1 MKLYGKWKKLPKPP
15 VSINREWRISKMFDY
30 RAKPFNL
37 DDEDVAWVEKTFSE
51 MTEDEKIQSLFF
63 PCMRNYDEASIDELL
78 DTLHPCGVMYRPCSA
93 EEAVNATNMFR
104 KKCKIP
110 MLIAA
115 NLEKGGN
122 GIVNEGTLIGA
133 PLQIAATDNV
143 ENARRL
149 GILCAREG
157 KAVGA
162 NYAFAPI
169 IDIDYNFR
177 NPITN
182 TRTFGSDPARVAA
195 FGAAYTEECQKLGVC
210 VSIKH
215 FPGDGRDERDQHLV
229 TSIND
234 MSCEDWMATYGN
246 NYKASIDKGAL
257 TVMVGHIMQPAWQ
270 KRINPDLKDEDIMPA
285 TLSPEL
291 IGPEGLLRKYL
302 GFNGVICTDATTM
315 AGFTIP
321 MDRSKSVPYSIA
333 CGADIFL
340 FNKNMEEDLEYM
352 RKGVAD
358 GVITKERLD
367 EAVKRVLALKAA
379 LKLYKQTEDLKVEDA
394 LAVLGCE
401 EHQQW
406 AKEVADQAVTLVKEE
421 KGVLPLDPVHKKRV
435 LYCPIESE
443 QGVSY
448 SVKAGVCDHFK
459 QLLEKEGFEVTTFVP
474 APMFEGKTPR
484 QDEVTK
490 GYDYIIYLANMSTKS
505 NQTTVRIEWQQP
517 MGANCPH
524 YVNSVPTIFI
534 SVENPY
540 HLLDVP
546 RVKTFINA
554 YNSNDYVLDAIIDK
568 IMGRSE
574 FKGKNP
580 VDPFCGKWDTHL
592 N

>member
-1 MKLYGKWKKLPKPP
+1 
-15 VSINREWRISKMFDY
+15 MFDY

-78 DTLHPCGVMYRPCSA
+78 DVMHPCGVMYRPCSA

-133 PLQIAATDNV
+133 PLEIAATDNV

-234 MSCEDWMATYGN
+234 LSCEDWMATYGN

-421 KGVLPLDPVHKKRV
+421 KGVLPLDPGKKRV
-435 LYCPIESE
+435 LYYPIESE
-443 QGVSY
+443 QGVGY
-448 SVKAGVCDHFK
+448 SVKAGVCAHFK
-459 QLLEKEGFEVTTFVP
+459 ELLEKEGFEVTTFVP

-554 YNSNDYVLDAIIDK
+554 YNSNDYVLEAIIDK

-574 FKGKNP
+574 FKGVNP
-580 VDPFCGKWDTHL
+580 VDPFCGKWDTRL
-592 N
+592 

>member
-1 MKLYGKWKKLPKPP
+1 
-15 VSINREWRISKMFDY
+15 
-30 RAKPFNL
+30 
-37 DDEDVAWVEKTFSE
+37 
-51 MTEDEKIQSLFF
+51 
-63 PCMRNYDEASIDELL
+63 
-78 DTLHPCGVMYRPCSA
+78 
-93 EEAVNATNMFR
+93 
-104 KKCKIP
+104 
-110 MLIAA
+110 
-115 NLEKGGN
+115 
-122 GIVNEGTLIGA
+122 
-133 PLQIAATDNV
+133 
-143 ENARRL
+143 
-149 GILCAREG
+149 
-157 KAVGA
+157 
-162 NYAFAPI
+162 
-169 IDIDYNFR
+169 
-177 NPITN
+177 
-182 TRTFGSDPARVAA
+182 
-195 FGAAYTEECQKLGVC
+195 
-210 VSIKH
+210 
-215 FPGDGRDERDQHLV
+215 
-229 TSIND
+229 
-234 MSCEDWMATYGN
+234 
-246 NYKASIDKGAL
+246 
-257 TVMVGHIMQPAWQ
+257 MVGHIMQPAWQ

-580 VDPFCGKWDTHL
+580 VDPFCGKWDTRL
-592 N
+592 

>member
-340 FNKNMEEDLEYM
+340 FNKNMKEDLEYM

-580 VDPFCGKWDTHL
+580 VDPFCGKWDTRL
-592 N
+592 

>member
-1 MKLYGKWKKLPKPP
+1 
-15 VSINREWRISKMFDY
+15 MFDY

-394 LAVLGCE
+394 LKVLGCE

-580 VDPFCGKWDTHL
+580 VDPFCGKWDTRL
-592 N
+592 

>member
-182 TRTFGSDPARVAA
+182 TRTFGSDPDRVAA

-394 LAVLGCE
+394 LKALGCE

-580 VDPFCGKWDTHL
+580 VDPFCGKWDTRL
-592 N
+592 

>member
-1 MKLYGKWKKLPKPP
+1 M
-15 VSINREWRISKMFDY
+15 
-30 RAKPFNL
+30 
-37 DDEDVAWVEKTFSE
+37 EKTFSE

-78 DTLHPCGVMYRPCSA
+78 DTLHPCGVMSRPCSA

-580 VDPFCGKWDTHL
+580 VDPFCGKWDTRL
-592 N
+592 

>member
-1 MKLYGKWKKLPKPP
+1 
-15 VSINREWRISKMFDY
+15 MFDL

-37 DDEDVAWVEKTFSE
+37 DDEDIAWVESTFAS
-51 MTEDEKIQSLFF
+51 MTKDEKIESLFF
-63 PCMRNYDEASIDELL
+63 PCMRNYTEADIDELL
-78 DTLHPCGVMYRPCSA
+78 DTMHPCGVMYRPCSA

-133 PLQIAATDNV
+133 PLEIAATDNI

-195 FGAAYTEECQKLGVC
+195 YGAAYTEECQKLGVC

-229 TSIND
+229 SSIND

-246 NYKASIDKGAL
+246 NYKASIEKGAL
-257 TVMVGHIMQPAWQ
+257 TVMGGHIMQPAWT
-270 KRINPDLKDEDIMPA
+270 KKINPDIKDEDIMPA
-285 TLSPEL
+285 TLSPEM
-291 IGPEGLLRKYL
+291 IGPDGLLRKYL
-302 GFNGVICTDATTM
+302 GFNGVICTDAPTM

-340 FNKNMEEDLEYM
+340 FNKNMAEDLEYM
-352 RKGVAD
+352 KKGVED
-358 GVITKERLD
+358 GILTMERVD
-367 EAVKRVLALKAA
+367 EAVMRVLALKAA
-379 LKLYKQTEDLKVEDA
+379 LKLYKQTEDLKLEDA
-394 LAVLGCE
+394 LKVLGCE
-401 EHQQW
+401 EHKQW
-406 AKEVADQAVTLVKEE
+406 AKEVADQSVTLVKEE
-421 KGVLPLDPVHKKRV
+421 KGVLPLDPSKKRV
-435 LYCPIESE
+435 LYCPIEAE
-443 QGVSY
+443 QGVAY
-448 SVKAGVCDHFK
+448 SVKAGVCDHVK
-459 QLLEKEGFEVTTFVP
+459 QMLEKEGFEVTTFVP

-490 GYDYIIYLANMSTKS
+490 NYDYIIYLANMSTKS

-546 RVKTFINA
+546 RVKTFINT
-554 YNSNDYVLDAIIDK
+554 YNSNDDVLEALMDK
-568 IMGRSE
+568 LMGRSE

-580 VDPFCGKWDTHL
+580 VDPFCGKWDTRL
-592 N
+592 

>member
-1 MKLYGKWKKLPKPP
+1 M
-15 VSINREWRISKMFDY
+15 
-30 RAKPFNL
+30 RAK
-37 DDEDVAWVEKTFSE
+37 S
-51 MTEDEKIQSLFF
+51 
-63 PCMRNYDEASIDELL
+63 
-78 DTLHPCGVMYRPCSA
+78 
-93 EEAVNATNMFR
+93 
-104 KKCKIP
+104 
-110 MLIAA
+110 
-115 NLEKGGN
+115 
-122 GIVNEGTLIGA
+122 
-133 PLQIAATDNV
+133 
-143 ENARRL
+143 
-149 GILCAREG
+149 
-157 KAVGA
+157 
-162 NYAFAPI
+162 AFAPI
-169 IDIDYNFR
+169 IDIHYSFS
-177 NPITN
+177 NPFTHP
-182 TRTFGSDPARVAA
+182 RTFGSDPARVAA

-580 VDPFCGKWDTHL
+580 VDPFCGKWDTRL
-592 N
+592 

>member
-1 MKLYGKWKKLPKPP
+1 
-15 VSINREWRISKMFDY
+15 MFDY

-133 PLQIAATDNV
+133 PLEIAATDNI

-574 FKGKNP
+574 FKGVNP
-580 VDPFCGKWDTHL
+580 VDPFCGKWDTRL
-592 N
+592 

>member
-1 MKLYGKWKKLPKPP
+1 
-15 VSINREWRISKMFDY
+15 MFDY

-78 DTLHPCGVMYRPCSA
+78 NTLHPCGVMYRPCSA

-133 PLQIAATDNV
+133 PLEIAATDNI

-234 MSCEDWMATYGN
+234 LSCEDWMATYGN

-257 TVMVGHIMQPAWQ
+257 TVMVGHIMQPAWE

-340 FNKNMEEDLEYM
+340 FNKNMAEDLEYM
-352 RKGVAD
+352 RKGVQD
-358 GVITKERLD
+358 GIITKERLD

-379 LKLYKQTEDLKVEDA
+379 LKLYKQTEDLKLDDA

-546 RVKTFINA
+546 RIKTFINA

-580 VDPFCGKWDTHL
+580 VDPFCGKWDTRL
-592 N
+592 

>member
-1 MKLYGKWKKLPKPP
+1 
-15 VSINREWRISKMFDY
+15 MFDL

-37 DDEDVAWVEKTFSE
+37 DDEDIAWVESTFSS
-51 MTEDEKIQSLFF
+51 MTKDEKIESLFF
-63 PCMRNYDEASIDELL
+63 PCMRNYTEADIDELL
-78 DTLHPCGVMYRPCSA
+78 DTMHPCGVMYRPCSA
-93 EEAVNATNMFR
+93 EEAVNATNLFR

-133 PLQIAATDNV
+133 PLEIAATDNV

-195 FGAAYTEECQKLGVC
+195 YGAAYTEECQKLGVC

-229 TSIND
+229 SSIND

-246 NYKASIDKGAL
+246 NYKASIEKGAL
-257 TVMVGHIMQPAWQ
+257 TVMVGHIMQPAWT
-270 KRINPDLKDEDIMPA
+270 KKINPDIKDEDIMPA
-285 TLSPEL
+285 TLSPEM
-291 IGPEGLLRKYL
+291 IGPNGLLRKYL

-340 FNKNMEEDLEYM
+340 FNKNMAEDLEYM
-352 RKGVAD
+352 KKGVED
-358 GVITKERLD
+358 GILTMERVD
-367 EAVKRVLALKAA
+367 EAVMRVLALKAA
-379 LKLYKQTEDLKVEDA
+379 LKLYKQTEDLKLEDA
-394 LAVLGCE
+394 LKVLGCE
-401 EHQQW
+401 EHKQW
-406 AKEVADQAVTLVKEE
+406 AKEIADQSVTLVKEE
-421 KGVLPLDPVHKKRV
+421 KGVLPLDPNKKRV
-435 LYCPIESE
+435 LYCPIEAE
-443 QGVSY
+443 QGVAY
-448 SVKAGVCDHFK
+448 SVKAGVCDHVK
-459 QLLEKEGFEVTTFVP
+459 QMLEAEGFEVTTFVP

-490 GYDYIIYLANMSTKS
+490 NYDYIIYLANMSTKS

-546 RVKTFINA
+546 RIKTFINT
-554 YNSNDYVLDAIIDK
+554 YNSNDDVLEALMDK
-568 IMGRSE
+568 LMGRSE

-580 VDPFCGKWDTHL
+580 VDPFCGKWDTRL
-592 N
+592 

>member
-1 MKLYGKWKKLPKPP
+1 
-15 VSINREWRISKMFDY
+15 MFDY

-291 IGPEGLLRKYL
+291 IGPEGLLRTYL
-302 GFNGVICTDATTM
+302 GFNGVSCTDATTM

-580 VDPFCGKWDTHL
+580 VDPFCGKWDTRL
-592 N
+592 

>member
-1 MKLYGKWKKLPKPP
+1 M
-15 VSINREWRISKMFDY
+15 
-30 RAKPFNL
+30 
-37 DDEDVAWVEKTFSE
+37 
-51 MTEDEKIQSLFF
+51 Q
-63 PCMRNYDEASIDELL
+63 
-78 DTLHPCGVMYRPCSA
+78 
-93 EEAVNATNMFR
+93 
-104 KKCKIP
+104 IP

-133 PLQIAATDNV
+133 PLEIAATDNV

-195 FGAAYTEECQKLGVC
+195 YGAAYTEECQKLGVC

-229 TSIND
+229 SSIND

-246 NYKASIDKGAL
+246 NYKASIEKGAL
-257 TVMVGHIMQPAWQ
+257 TVMVGHIMQPAWT
-270 KRINPDLKDEDIMPA
+270 KKINPDIKDEDIMPA
-285 TLSPEL
+285 TLSPEM
-291 IGPEGLLRKYL
+291 IGPNGLLRKYL

-340 FNKNMEEDLEYM
+340 FNKNMAEDLEYM
-352 RKGVAD
+352 KKGVED
-358 GVITKERLD
+358 GILTMERVD
-367 EAVKRVLALKAA
+367 EAVMRVLALKAA
-379 LKLYKQTEDLKVEDA
+379 LKLYKQTEDLKLEDA
-394 LAVLGCE
+394 LKVLGCE
-401 EHQQW
+401 EHKQW
-406 AKEVADQAVTLVKEE
+406 AKEIADQSVTLVKEE
-421 KGVLPLDPVHKKRV
+421 KGVLPLDPNKKRV

-443 QGVSY
+443 QGVAY
-448 SVKAGVCDHFK
+448 SVKAGVCDHVK
-459 QLLEKEGFEVTTFVP
+459 QMLEAEGFEVTTFVP

-490 GYDYIIYLANMSTKS
+490 NYDYIIYLANMSTKS

-540 HLLDVP
+540 HSEIA
-546 RVKTFINA
+546 RRIKTFINT
-554 YNSNDYVLDAIIDK
+554 YNSNDYVLEAADGQTDGQKRIQ
-568 IMGRSE
+568 GQEPCR
-574 FKGKNP
+574 P
-580 VDPFCGKWDTHL
+580 VLRQVGYQTVIYR
-592 N
+592 

>member
-1 MKLYGKWKKLPKPP
+1 
-15 VSINREWRISKMFDY
+15 MFDY

-291 IGPEGLLRKYL
+291 IGPEGLLRKNL

-443 QGVSY
+443 QGVAY

-459 QLLEKEGFEVTTFVP
+459 ELLEKEGFEVTTFVP
-474 APMFEGKTPR
+474 PQGFEGKTPR

-490 GYDYIIYLANMSTKS
+490 EYDYIIYLANMSTKS

-580 VDPFCGKWDTHL
+580 VDPFCGKWDTRL
-592 N
+592 